1 MMVTPISSTSLAK
14 EAFGRVIEAITSGE
28 FEPGQKLS
36 ESQLARQ
43 LGISRGPLR
52 EALGQLEGRLVR
64 RTPRLGVRV
73 VDFGREELEQLFR
86 VREALEGMAARL
98 AAEHIGNGD
107 LDELRSLLDRH
118 AQQPALA
125 AGHVY
130 VQKSEDDDFHFVIA
144 RAAQCPQIERLL
156 LNEVYYQ
163 LRLHR
168 LKSSTQPG
176 RAQAA
181 LREHHEVL
189 AALQSR
195 DPDRSEEAM
204 RKHIRNARYNALA
217 ALKA

>member
-1 MMVTPISSTSLAK
+1 MVTPISSTSLAS
-14 EAFGRVIEAITSGE
+14 EAFRKVIEAITSGQ

-36 ESQLARQ
+36 ESELARR
-43 LGISRGPLR
+43 LGISRGPVR

-73 VDFGREELEQLFR
+73 VDFGREELQQLFR

-98 AAEHIGNGD
+98 AAEHIGNED
-107 LDELRSLLDRH
+107 LEELRSLLDQH

-125 AGHVY
+125 AGQVY
-130 VQKSEDDDFHFVIA
+130 VQKSEDEDFHFVIA
-144 RAAQCPQIERLL
+144 RAARCPQIERLL

-181 LREHHEVL
+181 LREHHGIL
-189 AALQSR
+189 SALQSR
-195 DPDRSEEAM
+195 DPDLSEEAM
-204 RKHIRNARYNALA
+204 RRHIRNARYSALA
-217 ALKA
+217 AVKS